1 MESIVRQEDFMKQ
14 RIARFMY
21 GRYGIDKLCRTLVTV
36 ALILLV
42 MSTFA
47 RSNLLYFLSL
57 GVLVYSYYRAFSKN
71 IQARYK
77 EAMAYERF
85 KGRIKG
91 IPQRIRD
98 MKTHKIFRCTGCGQR
113 IRIPRHKGNV
123 EITCPKCKNVFRG
136 RTQNKRV
143 TYQKNFL
150 LFRTSLPRLFKR
162 SGTKL
167 KALFVKRRRF
177 HMVLHKRK
185 FFWYCVS

>member
-1 MESIVRQEDFMKQ
+1 MKQ

>member
-57 GVLVYSYYRAFSKN
+57 GILVYSYYRAFSKN

-91 IPQRIRD
+91 MPQRIRD

-136 RTQNKRV
+136 RT
-143 TYQKNFL
+143 
-150 LFRTSLPRLFKR
+150 
-162 SGTKL
+162 
-167 KALFVKRRRF
+167 
-177 HMVLHKRK
+177 
-185 FFWYCVS
+185 

>member
-1 MESIVRQEDFMKQ
+1 MKQ

-21 GRYGIDKLCRTLVTV
+21 GRYGIDKLCRTLVTM

-91 IPQRIRD
+91 MPQRIRD
-98 MKTHKIFRCTGCGQR
+98 MKTHKIFRCTECGQR
-113 IRIPRHKGNV
+113 IRIPRPKGNV
-123 EITCPKCKNVFRG
+123 EITCP
-136 RTQNKRV
+136 
-143 TYQKNFL
+143 
-150 LFRTSLPRLFKR
+150 
-162 SGTKL
+162 
-167 KALFVKRRRF
+167 
-177 HMVLHKRK
+177 
-185 FFWYCVS
+185 